1 MINIGLIESGDE
13 LTALLENAIA
23 PPKLI
28 DLGAAIAGNDGFN
41 QVLIGLIVHGFLR
54 NLFRH
59 TQCHFRGSDAV
70 FDVQI
75 LKQTFNFG
83 GFDNG
88 SLAPLGI
95 LMLRR

>member
-1 MINIGLIESGDE
+1 
-13 LTALLENAIA
+13 
-23 PPKLI
+23 
-28 DLGAAIAGNDGFN
+28 
-41 QVLIGLIVHGFLR
+41 VHGFLR